1 MKKIFTTLLIVFG
14 CYSLTFAQHKGTV
27 DFGLGVGG
35 GYSVIYQG
43 NDYSDAKLAVN
54 AEAFADFYFSSQ
66 WSLKIKAMY
75 DQKGWGN
82 GVLLNNDQPIFTG
95 VDYRA
100 TYITVPVMANW
111 HFGHTNNWYLNFGP
125 YAGFLTSAKET
136 DDNIDVKDAFTTVDA
151 GLALGIGV
159 KMPIAKRH
167 FFFIEFDGQSG
178 VTNIF
183 KNSDQSVQNLRES
196 IDMGIAF

>member
-1 MKKIFTTLLIVFG
+1 MKKIFTTLFIVFG
-14 CYSLTFAQHKGTV
+14 FYGLSFAQQKGNV
-27 DFGLGVGG
+27 EFGVGVGG
-35 GYSVIYQG
+35 GYSLIYQG
-43 NDYSDAKLAVN
+43 NDYSDAKAAFN
-54 AEAFADFYFSSQ
+54 GEAFADFYFSGQ

-82 GVLLNNDQPIFTG
+82 GFLLNNDQSVITG

-100 TYITVPVMANW
+100 TYITIPVMANW
-111 HFGHTNNWYLNFGP
+111 HFGRTKNWYLNFGP

-136 DDNIDVKDAFTTVDA
+136 DDNIDVKSAFNTVDA

-159 KMPIAKRH
+159 KIPTEKRQ
-167 FFFIEFDGQSG
+167 FFFVEFDGQSG

-183 KNSDQSVQNLRES
+183 KDSGQSVQNLRES
-196 IDMGIAF
+196 IDVGFSF